1 MIPETM
7 LRKVAK
13 YCKPYA
19 LEDTWVSMNILITD
33 LLADS
38 GNSEK
43 MLNAIIEVLKKE
55 EPMEKAM
62 EMLNSLKS
70 TIKKRN

>member
-7 LRKVAK
+7 LMKIAD
-13 YCKPYA
+13 YCKTYA